1 MGFNFTI
8 GAATDVGQVR
18 TLNEDRFTVDL
29 DLGLFVVADG
39 VGGQNAGEVASNMA
53 IEIISSHV
61 NGAQNCEP
69 EQHPEQ
75 HKGEFSQQTNQ
86 ILNGIRMAN
95 IAIYEKGLHNS
106 QQRGMAT
113 TVSSVRIHGNIMTLA
128 HVGDSRIYRVRGGC
142 LERLT
147 IDHSL
152 LEEQLKHGISFEEAN
167 SSIYKNA
174 LLRALGAEE
183 TIQIDADE
191 DVLLDRD
198 WLLLCTDGLSN
209 MVDEEEIARVV
220 CSSENDPQGACKK
233 LVELANQ
240 NGGKDNITVVL
251 VYCQKTKQRFGQ
263 LPYLMGFI
271 PRELVNIVTKFTN
284 LLVRN
289 KRKSA
294 SSLSEINSPGMN
306 QENVK
311 DGNFTVKI

>member
-18 TLNEDRFTVDL
+18 TINEDCFTVDL

-53 IEIISSHV
+53 VEIITSHV
-61 NGAQNCEP
+61 NGAQHYEA
-69 EQHPEQ
+69 EQL
-75 HKGEFSQQTNQ
+75 KGEFSQQTNQ
-86 ILNGIRMAN
+86 ILSGIRRAN
-95 IAIYEKGLHNS
+95 IAIYEKGLQNS

-128 HVGDSRIYRVRGGC
+128 HVGDSRIYRVRNGK

-152 LEEQLKHGISFEEAN
+152 LEEQLKQGISFEEAN
-167 SSIYKNA
+167 NSIYKNA

-209 MVDEEEIARVV
+209 MVDEDEIARII
-220 CSSENDPQGACKK
+220 CSSEHDPQGACKK

-240 NGGKDNITVVL
+240 NGGKDNITVIL
-251 VYCQKTKQRFGQ
+251 VHCQKTKQQFGEFTRI
-263 LPYLMGFI
+263 MGSI
-271 PRELVNIVTKFTN
+271 PRWFVTILSKISGF
-284 LLVRN
+284 LISN
-289 KRKSA
+289 KRKPVA
-294 SSLSEINSPGMN
+294 SISEIS
-306 QENVK
+306 QTRIDEENIR
-311 DGNFTVKI
+311 DGNFTIKI

>member
-18 TLNEDRFTVDL
+18 NINEDCFTVDL

-53 IEIISSHV
+53 VEIISSHV
-61 NGAQNCEP
+61 NGAQDCEP
-69 EQHPEQ
+69 GQ
-75 HKGEFSQQTNQ
+75 HKGEFSHQTNQ
-86 ILNGIRMAN
+86 ILSGIRMAN
-95 IAIYEKGLHNS
+95 TAIYEKGLKNA

-113 TVSSVRIHGNIMTLA
+113 TVSSIRIHGDVMTLA
-128 HVGDSRIYRVRGGC
+128 HVGDSRIYRVRNGS

-147 IDHSL
+147 VDHSL

-167 SSIYKNA
+167 NSIYKNA
-174 LLRALGAEE
+174 LLRALGADE

-209 MVDEEEIARVV
+209 MVDEEEITRIV
-220 CSSENDPQGACKK
+220 CGSEHDPQSACIK

-240 NGGKDNITVVL
+240 NGGKDNITVIL
-251 VYCQKTKQRFGQ
+251 VHCQKAKQHFGE
-263 LPYLMGFI
+263 LSHIMSYFPRGIIKIIKRTAGFLKGNKSDSFTSI
-271 PRELVNIVTKFTN
+271 TESNKVKNHEENIK
-284 LLVRN
+284 
-289 KRKSA
+289 
-294 SSLSEINSPGMN
+294 G
-306 QENVK
+306 
-311 DGNFTVKI
+311 GNFTVKI